1 MKTPEELFKLMEE
14 EMPFNILPNSKIKP
28 YILELIGLAQKDAY
42 NQALQDALEEIP
54 TEVLVWSDP
63 YDYSCGVDRVD
74 NDIIPEILKLK
85 KQ

>member
-42 NQALQDALEEIP
+42 NQALDDAAILVEER
-54 TEVLVWSDP
+54 LK
-63 YDYSCGVDRVD
+63 DRAQIRAFYID
-74 NDIIPEILKLK
+74 GSSILKLK